1 MATYLEQTDD
11 IWFESNYLNRE
22 SYLQRQ
28 HNWNFIRTNFPI
40 LWDKMEI
47 GLLNSSSSIMR
58 KLNNNKFDEVTDARM
73 AADGTVY
80 DSLAKRLDARNSLDL
95 EEVNL

>member
-1 MATYLEQTDD
+1 MATYLEQIDD
-11 IWFESNYLNRE
+11 IRFESNYLNRE

-28 HNWNFIRTNFPI
+28 HNWDFIRTNFPS
-40 LWDKMEI
+40 LWAKMQI
-47 GLLNSSSSIMR
+47 DLLNSSSSIMR

-95 EEVNL
+95 DEVDL